1 MPRQAAHQTFAKGS
15 FTPPLG
21 MPSGSPAAPD
31 QAAHGVPKQ
40 GDAGQP
46 GVLRHHRPD
55 LLGQPLAAH
64 VDALK
69 RLGVWWG

>member
-1 MPRQAAHQTFAKGS
+1 
-15 FTPPLG
+15 
-21 MPSGSPAAPD
+21 MPSDSPAAPD
-31 QAAHGVPKQ
+31 QAAHGVTKQ
-40 GDAGQP
+40 GDAGQAR
-46 GVLRHHRPD
+46 VLRHHRPD